1 MQHALL
7 LMPPLL
13 CAAPHWGHGLSLA
26 YSAAYLLAWITA
38 GIYLLT
44 WAMLFLFRKSFS
56 QPATRGG
63 QLLLTM
69 LLSALQACL
78 MLMQAMIALVQHG
91 CVRFCCSGVPCALE
105 TAHAICQREWQSC

>member
-7 LMPPLL
+7 LITCQLHALLLTIGMTPLL

-44 WAMLFLFRKSFS
+44 WAMLFFFKKSFS
-56 QPATRGG
+56 QPAIRGG
-63 QLLLTM
+63 QLLLPM
-69 LLSALQACL
+69 
-78 MLMQAMIALVQHG
+78 
-91 CVRFCCSGVPCALE
+91 
-105 TAHAICQREWQSC
+105 